1 MNGGWSQIWADVEQF
16 RLEHLGSQCTA
27 LPVDVFTIVELKLR
41 LDVIPFDDLAAKYQ
55 IDAAL
60 TQDFRGM
67 YVDAESYIVWEKG
80 PVWKQNRLRFTVAH
94 ELGHFVLHRE
104 QASKLKFSSFD
115 QFAAHFKGSGGPRYT
130 IEQEANEFAGRL
142 LVPIERLRACYD
154 EFAAKASTICQTGVS
169 RMISAPSLP
178 RAQDRDSA
186 STHRASSLALT
197 AKISGPPA
205 SQIPIPADP

>member
-115 QFAAHFKGSGGPRYT
+115 QFAAQFKGSGGPRYT

-154 EFAAKASTICQTGVS
+154 EFAAKASTIMPNWRLSDDLRTKFAESAGPKFGVNAQVILARLDREDLWPS
-169 RMISAPSLP
+169 R
-178 RAQDRDSA
+178 
-186 STHRASSLALT
+186 
-197 AKISGPPA
+197 
-205 SQIPIPADP
+205 